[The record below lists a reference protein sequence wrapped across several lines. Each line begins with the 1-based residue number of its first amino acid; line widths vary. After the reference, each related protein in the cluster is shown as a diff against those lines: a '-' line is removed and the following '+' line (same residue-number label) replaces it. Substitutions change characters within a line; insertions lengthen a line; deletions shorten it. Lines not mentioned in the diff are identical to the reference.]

1 MTGSKEEDILECPF
15 CDNETIEVVKIRR
28 FKSSSRGYGR
38 DFKMKMRSVDCS
50 NCGKEES
57 DIRKKLKR
65 KGFPFR

>member
-15 CDNETIEVVKIRR
+15 CEQETIEVFKISS

-38 DFKMKMRSVDCS
+38 DFKMKMKSVECS

-57 DIRKKLKR
+57 DIKKKLKK
-65 KGFPFR
+65 KGFPIR